1 MIPFLFSSMAIKAV
15 GNAAMSMV
23 EEVRRQF
30 REIPGI
36 MEGTAKPEYEKCV
49 AISTQA
55 ALRQMIL
62 PGLLA
67 LGTPVLIGFGLKGVF
82 DGVSSAEI
90 LGGVLAGVTVSGVLM
105 AMFQSNSGGAWD
117 NAKNRLKK
125 VQLLAVKFI
134 IKVLMHIRL
143 PLREIPLVILL
154 KTLPVLP

>member
-1 MIPFLFSSMAIKAV
+1 MKYRELWKALLNLNTKSV
-15 GNAAMSMV
+15 LRSPLK
-23 EEVRRQF
+23 QH
-30 REIPGI
+30 
-36 MEGTAKPEYEKCV
+36 CV
-49 AISTQA
+49 
-55 ALRQMIL
+55 QMIL